1 MKTAQEETV
10 YFDEAD
16 AVIDIVA
23 EVNEKEEDV
32 YNQLIFTIYQRTNG
46 TLSHELRIPI
56 VTKKEVLELATKIKK
71 LAKHFP
77 VEI

>member
-16 AVIDIVA
+16 AIFDIVA

-32 YNQLIFTIYQRTNG
+32 YNQLIFIIYQRTNG

-56 VTKKEVLELATKIKK
+56 VTKQEVLDLAAKIKK

-77 VEI
+77 SKI